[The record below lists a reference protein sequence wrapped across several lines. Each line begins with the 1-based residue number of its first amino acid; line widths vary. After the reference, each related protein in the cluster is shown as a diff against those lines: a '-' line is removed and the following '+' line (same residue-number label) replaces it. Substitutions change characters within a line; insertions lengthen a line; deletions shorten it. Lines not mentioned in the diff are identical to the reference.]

1 MILTRDT
8 GGVELKLVFLYSVY
22 SSFVKL
28 GGPVSRSIYLFLNS
42 DGMI

>member
-1 MILTRDT
+1 MILTRDK

-22 SSFVKL
+22 NSFGKP
-28 GGPVSRSIYLFLNS
+28 GGPVSRSLYLSLKS